1 MTDIVT
7 YVLPLGILGRLV
19 HPFLV
24 RPKLEQ
30 IFAYRF
36 QKVDTIFK

>member
-1 MTDIVT
+1 
-7 YVLPLGILGRLV
+7 LPLGILGRLV

-36 QKVDTIFK
+36 QKVDAIFK